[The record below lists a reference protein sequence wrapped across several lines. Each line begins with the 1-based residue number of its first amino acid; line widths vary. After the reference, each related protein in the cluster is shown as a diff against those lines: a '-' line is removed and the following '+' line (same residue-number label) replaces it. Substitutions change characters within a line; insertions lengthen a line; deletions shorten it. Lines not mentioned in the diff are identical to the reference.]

1 MDEKKLQKLKP
12 QALDAEQS
20 VLGAILIDTGAEI
33 PALEGLKAESF
44 YDERHQKIFE
54 AILKLSESHKP
65 IDIVS
70 VKNQLIRNDDL
81 EFIGGPSYLAYLSS
95 NVASGS
101 HIDFHTKLVAEAF
114 IKRRLI
120 DISNRVQEKSYDPSS
135 DVDDLIEYA
144 EKQIFN
150 IALENVSKAAKPLDA
165 IIKETKNHIE
175 ELSKRDTT
183 FSGVPSGF
191 TDLDRMTSGW
201 QPSDMIIVAARP
213 SMGKTAFVL
222 SMARNMAV
230 DHNVPIAF
238 FSLEM
243 SSQQLATRLIVSE
256 TEIDSNKI
264 KTGKLSIEDWMK
276 IEEKTNKLAAAPIYI
291 DDTAGISL
299 TELRAKCR
307 SLKIQHDI
315 QIVII
320 DYLQLMSGS
329 PETRTNREQEVSQIS
344 RGLKALSK
352 ELNIPVIALSQ
363 LNRAVES
370 RNNKRPQMSD
380 LRESGAIEQDADIV
394 ILIHRPEKF
403 GLEPIDQN
411 GNHIEGLAEIIIEK
425 YRNGPTGIVDLQFI
439 DSKAKFQDI
448 QTDFSFGGEQI
459 FESKLNAEE
468 DEDNPFVEKDFFE

>member
-1 MDEKKLQKLKP
+1 MAEKILQKLKP
-12 QALDAEQS
+12 QALDAEQA
-20 VLGAILIDTGAEI
+20 VLGAILIDTGSEI
-33 PALEGLKAESF
+33 PALEGLKPESF
-44 YDERHQKIFE
+44 YDERHKKIFE
-54 AILKLSESHKP
+54 AILDLSKSHKP

-70 VKNQLIRNDDL
+70 VKNQLIKNGDL
-81 EFIGGPSYLAYLSS
+81 EFIGGASYLAYLSS

-120 DISNRVQEKSYDPSS
+120 DIANRIQEKSYDPSS
-135 DVDDLIEYA
+135 DVEDLIEFS
-144 EKQIFN
+144 EKQIFD
-150 IALENVSKAAKPLDA
+150 IALDNISKAAKPIDTV
-165 IIKETKNHIE
+165 IKETKNYLE
-175 ELSKRDTT
+175 ELSKRETS

-191 TDLDRMTSGW
+191 TELDRMTSGW
-201 QPSDMIIVAARP
+201 QPSDLIIVAARP

-222 SMARNMAV
+222 SMTRNMAV
-230 DHNVPIAF
+230 DHNVPVAF

-243 SSQQLATRLIVSE
+243 SAQQLATRLIISE
-256 TEIDSNKI
+256 TEIDSQKI

-320 DYLQLMSGS
+320 DYLQLMTGS
-329 PETRTNREQEVSQIS
+329 TDTRTNREQEVSQIS
-344 RGLKALSK
+344 RGLKALAK

-448 QTDFSFGGEQI
+448 QSSLAFEDEQI
-459 FESKLNAEE
+459 FESKINTQD
-468 DEDNPFVEKDFFE
+468 DEDPFADKDFFE

>member
-1 MDEKKLQKLKP
+1 MEEKFLQKLKP
-12 QALDAEQS
+12 QALDAEQA
-20 VLGAILIDTGAEI
+20 VLGTILIDTGAEI
-33 PALEGLKAESF
+33 PALEGLKVESF
-44 YDERHQKIFE
+44 YDERHKKIFK
-54 AILKLSESHKP
+54 AILDLAENHKP

-70 VKNQLIRNDDL
+70 VKNQLNKNKDL
-81 EFIGGPSYLAYLSS
+81 GFVGGPAYLALLSS

-120 DISNRVQEKSYDPSS
+120 DIANRVQEKSYDPSS
-135 DVDDLIEYA
+135 DVEDLMEYA
-144 EKQIFN
+144 EKQIFD
-150 IALENVSKAAKPLDA
+150 IALENISKAAKPLEA
-165 IIKETKNHIE
+165 VIKETKTYIE

-191 TDLDRMTSGW
+191 TELDRMTSGW
-201 QPSDMIIVAARP
+201 QPSDLIIVAARP

-222 SMARNMAV
+222 SMARNMSV
-230 DHNVPIAF
+230 EHNVPIAF

-243 SSQQLATRLIVSE
+243 SAQQLATRLIVSE
-256 TEIDSNKI
+256 TGIDSNKI
-264 KTGKLSIEDWMK
+264 KTGKLSVEDWMT
-276 IEEKTNKLAAAPIYI
+276 IEEKTNKLSAAPIYI

-315 QIVII
+315 QIIII
-320 DYLQLMSGS
+320 DYLQLMTGS
-329 PETRTNREQEVSQIS
+329 PETKANREQEVSQIS
-344 RGLKALSK
+344 RGLKGLAK
-352 ELNIPVIALSQ
+352 ELNVPVIALSQ

-370 RNNKRPQMSD
+370 RNTKRPQMSD

-403 GLEPIDQN
+403 GLDPIAQD
-411 GNHIEGLAEIIIEK
+411 GSHVEGLAEIIIEK

-448 QTDFSFGGEQI
+448 QNDFSFESEQI
-459 FESKLNAEE
+459 IESKINLEE
-468 DEDNPFVEKDFFE
+468 DNDPFTEKNFFE